1 MKRVVS
7 ISLLVV
13 LTMINILFNFNKDNE
28 FSKKVNALEKTQMEK
43 IEVNFKEEKILGETI
58 DINLRIPRLV
68 GLINKDFENKLNGQI
83 LERIINFKNNTEELS
98 IIDHKYA
105 KENRYD
111 IPKYNCTV
119 DYKVNHISNNLVS
132 LTLQFIK
139 FTGGTYAIEENI
151 TYNVDINKG
160 KILNLDDIFY
170 EKDNYVEIINRNIK
184 EELKE
189 KENIYFVDKFTTVN
203 ENTKFY
209 IEQNNIVVYFNMNE
223 ISPYVIGIPEF
234 KIPLNNFSLQMKL

>member
-7 ISLLVV
+7 VSLLVV
-13 LTMINILFNFNKDNE
+13 LAMINILFNFNKDNE
-28 FSKKVNALEKTQMEK
+28 FSKKVSALEKTQMEK

-58 DINLRIPRLV
+58 DINLRIPRLI
-68 GLINKDFENKLNGQI
+68 GLANKEFENKLNGEI
-83 LERIINFKNNTEELS
+83 LESIIKFKNNTEELS

-119 DYKVNHISNNLVS
+119 DYKVNYISNNLVS
-132 LTLQFIK
+132 LTIEFVK
-139 FTGGTYAIEENI
+139 FTGGTYAIEDNV
-151 TYNVDINKG
+151 TYNVDINKE
-160 KILNLDDIFY
+160 KILNLDDVFH
-170 EKDNYVEIINRNIK
+170 EKENYVEIINGNIK
-184 EELKE
+184 TELKE
-189 KENIYFVDKFTTVN
+189 KENVYFADKFITVN

-209 IEQNNIVVYFNMNE
+209 IEKDNIVVYFDMNE